1 MSVTAKLYDKLLLFR
16 IRRVLEKVLRT
27 SQNGF
32 RPHRSTVQHIISLRI
47 LCDTA
52 KFHQSSPLVLVFI
65 DFIKAF
71 DSVKLYYLKA
81 ILKLYGIPEKLVN
94 AIMSL
99 YMGANAQ
106 CSSAHT

>member
-1 MSVTAKLYDKLLLFR
+1 MSITAKLYGKLLLFR

-32 RPHRSTVQHIISLRI
+32 RPHRSTVQQILSLRI

-52 KFHQSSPLVLVFI
+52 KYHQSSPLVLVFI

-71 DSVKLYYLKA
+71 DSVKWNYLKA
-81 ILKLYGIPEKLVN
+81 ILKLYGIPDKLMN
-94 AIMSL
+94 AIMPL
-99 YMGANAQ
+99 GHFM
-106 CSSAHT
+106 

>member
-32 RPHRSTVQHIISLRI
+32 RPHRSTLQHMLSLS
-47 LCDTA
+47 L
-52 KFHQSSPLVLVFI
+52 KFRQSSPLVLVFI

-71 DSVKLYYLKA
+71 DSVKWNYLKA

-99 YMGANAQ
+99 YAGSGSQ
-106 CSSAHT
+106 CPSAHT